1 MNESSTIL
9 EGFTTLC
16 REGKAAALATVIR
29 VAGSSY
35 RRPGARML
43 VAADGRT
50 WGGVSGG
57 CLERDVI
64 RRARNLIGGTATTI
78 ARYDTSDEQ
87 EDFGVGVGVTLGCQG
102 VIDLFLEPLSAEQP
116 GPMPALHRA
125 TVDRKPV
132 ALATVIRSAGPLAP
146 GTRIT
151 FEGSNDDANPTFF
164 SDDLRH
170 LLASGAGGLRT
181 LGATDVFFELLK
193 PPQSLVI
200 FGGGP
205 DVAPVVT
212 MAKALGW
219 HVTVVRQSGGI
230 AQPIDGADEI
240 LATDPTNPL
249 ADVTIEPGAAAV
261 VMTHNYPRD
270 LLLLPHLLARPLC
283 YLGVLGPRRRTERLL
298 ADLNEPSA
306 IDRIFAPIGLDL
318 GADAPE
324 TIALA
329 IISEI
334 QAILAGKPTR
344 SLRDRDGPIYPRP
357 DGVPSEESLPYKPA
371 SCPMSA

>member
-1 MNESSTIL
+1 MKESSTIL
-9 EGFTTLC
+9 EGFDTLC
-16 REGKAAALATVIR
+16 REGKGGALATVIR

-43 VAADGRT
+43 LAADGRT

-64 RRARNLIGGTATTI
+64 RRARNLIGGTATAI

-102 VIDLFLEPLSAEQP
+102 VIDLFLEPVSADHP
-116 GPMPALHRA
+116 GPMPALRRA

-132 ALATVIRSAGPLAP
+132 ALATVTRSTGSVTPGIRVA
-146 GTRIT
+146 
-151 FEGSNDDANPTFF
+151 FESSTDTTNPTLF
-164 SDDLRH
+164 SDDLRQ
-170 LLASGAGGLRT
+170 LLTSGAGGLRAIGST
-181 LGATDVFFELLK
+181 EVFFELLK

-205 DVAPVVT
+205 DVPPVVA
-212 MAKALGW
+212 MAKTLGW
-219 HVTVVRQSGGI
+219 HVTVVRQAGGVVH
-230 AQPIDGADEI
+230 PITGADQLI
-240 LATDPTNPL
+240 ITDPTDPL
-249 ADVTIEPGAAAV
+249 AGVTIEPNAAAV

-270 LLLLPHLLARPLC
+270 LLLLPHLLAKPLC
-283 YLGVLGPRRRTERLL
+283 YLGVLGPRQRTVRLL
-298 ADLNEPSA
+298 ADLNEPHA
-306 IDRIFAPIGLDL
+306 IDRVFAPVGLDL
-318 GADAPE
+318 GADTPE

-329 IISEI
+329 IVSEI
-334 QAILAGKPTR
+334 QAILAGQPTR
-344 SLRDRDGPIYPRP
+344 SLRDKDGPIYPRP
-357 DGVPSEESLPYKPA
+357 DGEASTDAIPYNPA